1 MWLSG
6 VTTKKARC
14 NLFTPFV
21 FWPCLL
27 GAIFLVYGVFSV
39 RGDLRQAPG
48 LEKVIALGPVFV
60 AAALAAFGA
69 EHIAGASFIQ
79 KVVPAWMPGQLFWAY
94 FVGLALIAAAVSL
107 LAKRYVPLTAV
118 MLTIM
123 FVLFVLLLH
132 SPRVAANPRD
142 RISWAV
148 ALRDLTFA
156 AGTLC
161 LAGMHWKDWRE
172 GGTNVLITIGRVITG
187 GVLVFYGV
195 EHFLHAEYV
204 PVVPLEK
211 LTPVWMPLRMVWV
224 YVVGAVVLA
233 CGVALLAKFR
243 ARAAAA
249 WLGLVIALVTLF
261 FYLPI
266 LLRDVLPFERLEG
279 LNYLF
284 DTLLFGGTVLLVAA
298 AMPRDRSAGGDV
310 S

>member
-1 MWLSG
+1 M
-6 VTTKKARC
+6 
-14 NLFTPFV
+14 FTPFV
-21 FWPCLL
+21 FWPCLMGVIYL
-27 GAIFLVYGVFSV
+27 GYGVFSV
-39 RGDLRQAPG
+39 RAELLQARG

-94 FVGLALIAAAVSL
+94 FVGVALMAAAVSL
-107 LAKRYVPLTAV
+107 LAMRYVRLTAV

-123 FVLFVLLLH
+123 FVLFVLMLH
-132 SPRVAANPRD
+132 LPRVAANPRD

-156 AGTLC
+156 GGALC
-161 LAGMHWKDWRE
+161 LAGMHTKQWRE
-172 GGTNVLITIGRVITG
+172 GGTNLPITIGRVIVG

-195 EHFLHAEYV
+195 EHFLHAEFV

-211 LTPVWMPLRMVWV
+211 LTPVWMPLRMVWG

-233 CGVALLAKFR
+233 CGAAVLAKFR

-249 WLGLVIALVTLF
+249 WLGLVIAVVTLF

-279 LNYLF
+279 LNYVF
-284 DTLLFGGTVLLVAA
+284 DTMLFGGTVLLVAA
-298 AMPRDRSAGGDV
+298 AMPRDGSAGSAV